1 MMNRGV
7 LQRQMFANGGQAVPN
22 EYKGFS
28 KLPEAVQMRMD
39 PVAAK
44 KYQEGGPVAQGI
56 ATMAPE
62 MGAAVPAMAAAPEG
76 AGMIADQV
84 MDPAALQEMLGGA
97 AEDLQD
103 LENAED
109 FETVMNSMRGDD
121 ATVEDRREELASL
134 VGPEDA
140 AQTPESVLALVQP
153 VIMMA
158 GIDQGIGGLAQ
169 EEMTQEVSGPMAE
182 GIMSTVAPPQPAA
195 PGPEMMGGPPPVNFN
210 QGGLVRRGDNQP
222 VQYYQPGGEVTKF
235 FGPRLGMTPA
245 DSKALRQQLDAASDI
260 QSQLAAAQGVPTV
273 RPLKEIFDETK
284 GTYASLLGGADKRA
298 KDLEEQRN
306 LTKAQMLFDIANTAL
321 AFAAPMEGERP
332 GMSAGE
338 RLAMAART
346 TQLPQT
352 IGARAQA
359 QKEAERAMDQE
370 SRALDL
376 AALQSAEATRKAEAA
391 SRSEY
396 RQKQMEL
403 DARTFTLGPD
413 QKVVDVDGTTIA
425 EGKGQSFTLGV
436 NQIRTNDKGQI
447 IAEGPKEPRTHVLSK
462 GQVLI
467 GGDGQQIAEG
477 KGETF
482 NLSPGQVVKN
492 DKGEVIA
499 TGPAKTHTLSEG
511 QVIVNEKG
519 EEIASGPGKT
529 YVLQPGSIVKD
540 AEGETIATGPEKTFT
555 LSAGQKVVNAKGEEI
570 ASGPGKTFTLSP
582 GQKVVNENGETVAS
596 GPAKT
601 TKLSAGE
608 ALVREDTGEVVA
620 ERAAKP
626 ILKEV
631 NGQLVLY
638 NPATNQSEAVFGKPK
653 PPAFK
658 GVKIT
663 RNDGT
668 ETIVNANTEAGMK
681 AIEQANADN
690 ENNPG
695 TVNVVNLGTEARPKP
710 KAFLIPGTGVVTSY
724 DGGQTY
730 TTATGSTKQMPQG
743 PGASFPLSDTISYD
757 IYRKESIRQEARDR
771 LGAADDAMTTALTR
785 PDGSIAPA
793 TDQSMVRN
801 ALLAARNATGPWAN
815 FSALLDG
822 VVAGTVPSETI
833 RNIFQDT
840 QDNRQFVRALKILG
854 SSALSVSPRMAV
866 YDLARVERLFPD
878 PDAFFRNPVSEAN
891 KLVVLKQIVVQQKTR
906 NDQALAAGIDDATLQ
921 SEVIRKNFEID
932 RLLSLLEGV
941 DATGGGL
948 NQSVMDQ
955 IMQDVQ
961 GKR

>member
-28 KLPEAVQMRMD
+28 KLPEAVQMKMD

-44 KYQEGGPVAQGI
+44 KYAEGGI

-62 MGAAVPAMAAAPEG
+62 MGAAIPAMAAAPEG
-76 AGMIADQV
+76 ADMIADQV
-84 MDPAALQEMLGGA
+84 MDPAALQEMLGSA

-121 ATVEDRREELASL
+121 ATIEDRREELASL

-153 VIMMA
+153 VMMMA
-158 GIDQGIGGLAQ
+158 SVDQGIGGLAQ

-222 VQYYQPGGEVTKF
+222 VLKF
-235 FGPRLGMTPA
+235 QNAGLVPYLGPRVGMTPA
-245 DSKALRQQLDAASDI
+245 DSQALRRQIDMANLESE
-260 QSQLAAAQGVPTV
+260 LAAAQSAPTV
-273 RPLKEIFDETK
+273 RPLGEIFEETR

-306 LTKAQMLFDIANTAL
+306 LTKAQMLFDVANTAL
-321 AFAAPMEGERP
+321 AFAAPMENERP

-370 SRALDL
+370 ERALDL
-376 AALQSAEATRKAEAA
+376 AALKSAEETRTAEAA
-391 SRSEY
+391 ARSKF

-403 DARTFTLGPD
+403 DAKTTTLGPD
-413 QKVVDVDGTTIA
+413 DILVNSKGDTIA
-425 EGKGQSFTLGV
+425 EGAGSTVNMGPNSVLMNKKTGKILGKGINTQTINGIPIETFNKLDQKGKDLILFGNPSVNGVPASIFTQLSSDDQKIILKTNEKAVKGIPRAIYNGLSEDDQRKVLLGAQSDERMIKNIPESVFNKLPKVLQTQILGGLV
-436 NQIRTNDKGQI
+436 T
-447 IAEGPKEPRTHVLSK
+447 TSK
-462 GQVLI
+462 GQ
-467 GGDGQQIAEG
+467 
-477 KGETF
+477 
-482 NLSPGQVVKN
+482 
-492 DKGEVIA
+492 
-499 TGPAKTHTLSEG
+499 
-511 QVIVNEKG
+511 
-519 EEIASGPGKT
+519 
-529 YVLQPGSIVKD
+529 
-540 AEGETIATGPEKTFT
+540 
-555 LSAGQKVVNAKGEEI
+555 
-570 ASGPGKTFTLSP
+570 
-582 GQKVVNENGETVAS
+582 TVTDV
-596 GPAKT
+596 T
-601 TKLSAGE
+601 TK
-608 ALVREDTGEVVA
+608 EVVA
-620 ERAAKP
+620 EGKTDP
-626 ILKEV
+626 ILKV
-631 NGQLVLY
+631 VDNQLVLF
-638 NPATNQSEAVFGKPK
+638 NEQTKKAEPIFGKPK
-653 PPAFK
+653 PPTFK

-690 ENNPG
+690 EANPG

-730 TTATGSTKQMPQG
+730 TTASGTTAQMPQG

-757 IYRKESIRQEARDR
+757 IYRRESIRQEARDR
-771 LGAADDAMTTALTR
+771 LGSADDAMTTALTR

-793 TDQSMVRN
+793 TDQTMVRN

-815 FSALLDG
+815 FSALIDG
-822 VVAGTVPSETI
+822 VVAGTVPSDTI
-833 RNIFQDT
+833 RNLFQDT
-840 QDNRQFVRALKILG
+840 QDNRQFIRALKILG

-891 KLVVLKQIVVQQKTR
+891 KLVVLKQIIVQQKTR
-906 NDQALAAGIDDATLQ
+906 NDQALEKGIDDATLQ
-921 SEVIRKNFEID
+921 SEIIRKNFEID
-932 RLLSLLEGV
+932 RLLSLLESV

-948 NQSVMDQ
+948 DQSVMNQ

-961 GKR
+961 GQRNF

>member
-1 MMNRGV
+1 MD
-7 LQRQMFANGGQAVPN
+7 RQMFARGGAA
-22 EYKGFS
+22 G
-28 KLPEAVQMRMD
+28 LPDFNKDGKITRADVLIGRGVEL
-39 PVAAK
+39 K
-44 KYQEGGPVAQGI
+44 QEGGVAGMMP
-56 ATMAPE
+56 ANMPAPQE
-62 MGAAVPAMAAAPEG
+62 QPMPTGGEQAMDPQVLEGVLAAAE
-76 AGMIADQV
+76 
-84 MDPAALQEMLGGA
+84 QEIGNLD
-97 AEDLQD
+97 E
-103 LENAED
+103 AED
-109 FETVMNSMRGDD
+109 FETIMNTIRGDE
-121 ATVEDRREELASL
+121 ASVEERYQELAGI
-134 VGPEDA
+134 VGEEDA
-140 AQTPESVLALVQP
+140 RQTPESVLTLVQP
-153 VIMMA
+153 AIVMGA
-158 GIDQGIGGLAQ
+158 VDQGIGGLAQ
-169 EEMTQEVSGPMAE
+169 EEMTQPVQGAMAQ

-222 VQYYQPGGEVTKF
+222 VLKF
-235 FGPRLGMTPA
+235 ENAGLVPYLGPRVGMTPA
-245 DSKALRQQLDAASDI
+245 DSQALRRQIDMANLKSE
-260 QSQLAAAQGVPTV
+260 LAAAQSAPTV
-273 RPLKEIFDETK
+273 RPLREIFDETRS
-284 GTYASLLGGADKRA
+284 TYASLLGGADKRA

-306 LTKAQMLFDIANTAL
+306 LTQAQMLFDIANTAL
-321 AFAAPMEGERP
+321 TFAAPMEGERRGLSP
-332 GMSAGE
+332 AE
-338 RLAMAART
+338 RLALAAT
-346 TQLPQT
+346 KTQLPQT
-352 IGARAQA
+352 IGARAQQQLEA
-359 QKEAERAMDQE
+359 KQAADKEG
-370 SRALDL
+370 RALDL

-391 SRSEY
+391 ARSEY

-403 DARTFTLGPD
+403 DAKTTTLGPD
-413 QKVVDVDGTTIA
+413 DILVNSKGDTIA
-425 EGKGQSFTLGV
+425 EGAGSTVNMAPNSVLMNKKTGKILGKGV
-436 NQIRTNDKGQI
+436 NTQTINGIPIETFNKLDQKGKDLILFGNPSVNGVPASIFTQLSSDDQKKILNTAEEAVKGIPRAIYNGLSEDDQRKVLLGAQSDEKMIKNIPESVFNKLPKVLQTQILGGLVT
-447 IAEGPKEPRTHVLSK
+447 TSK
-462 GQVLI
+462 GQ
-467 GGDGQQIAEG
+467 
-477 KGETF
+477 
-482 NLSPGQVVKN
+482 
-492 DKGEVIA
+492 
-499 TGPAKTHTLSEG
+499 
-511 QVIVNEKG
+511 
-519 EEIASGPGKT
+519 
-529 YVLQPGSIVKD
+529 
-540 AEGETIATGPEKTFT
+540 
-555 LSAGQKVVNAKGEEI
+555 
-570 ASGPGKTFTLSP
+570 
-582 GQKVVNENGETVAS
+582 TVTDV
-596 GPAKT
+596 T
-601 TKLSAGE
+601 TK
-608 ALVREDTGEVVA
+608 EVVA
-620 ERAAKP
+620 EGKTDP
-626 ILKEV
+626 ILKV
-631 NGQLVLY
+631 VDNQLVLF
-638 NPATNQSEAVFGKPK
+638 NEQTKKAEPIFGKPK

-690 ENNPG
+690 AANPG
-695 TVNVVNLGTEARPKP
+695 TVNVVNLGTEARPTP

-730 TTATGSTKQMPQG
+730 TTATGATKQMPQG

-793 TDQSMVRN
+793 TDQTMVRN

-840 QDNRQFVRALKILG
+840 QDNRQFIRALKILG

-955 IMQDVQ
+955 IMKDVQ
-961 GKR
+961 GKRE